1 MVVNGSHMLNY
12 NKKIIVTGK
21 TSRFGKVLEKYFYG
35 ENISYLDKKQ
45 FNILNYNQIN
55 QYLKKNNIN
64 CLVHLAG
71 LSRPMIMHENNIN
84 TSIELNIIGTSNV
97 VRACKNNN
105 VKLIFFS
112 TNFVYP
118 GDKNLSKETDPL
130 LPFNNYGWS
139 KLGAESA
146 VHMYKNSLILRLSIT
161 EKPFIHKYAFTNVL
175 TNFMFHEDF
184 AKNFYKLLSKKGVIN
199 IGGKKSSVFD
209 FAVKNNATVKKK
221 KLNSKFLNHSMNV
234 KKYNKINNE

>member
-1 MVVNGSHMLNY
+1 
-12 NKKIIVTGK
+12 
-21 TSRFGKVLEKYFYG
+21 
-35 ENISYLDKKQ
+35 
-45 FNILNYNQIN
+45 
-55 QYLKKNNIN
+55 
-64 CLVHLAG
+64 
-71 LSRPMIMHENNIN
+71 MHENNIN

-112 TNFVYP
+112 TNFFYP
-118 GDKNLSKETDPL
+118 CDKNLSKETDPL

-199 IGGKKSSVFD
+199 IFLTTSIRNIEAKK
-209 FAVKNNATVKKK
+209 
-221 KLNSKFLNHSMNV
+221 
-234 KKYNKINNE
+234 

>member
-21 TSRFGKVLEKYFYG
+21 TSRCGKVLEKYFYG

-161 EKPFIHKYAFTNVL
+161 ENLLFIN
-175 TNFMFHEDF
+175 M
-184 AKNFYKLLSKKGVIN
+184 LLQMS
-199 IGGKKSSVFD
+199 
-209 FAVKNNATVKKK
+209 
-221 KLNSKFLNHSMNV
+221 
-234 KKYNKINNE
+234 